1 MSEHVHETQALPRYA
16 LYYAPRAE
24 EPLAVAASR
33 WLGRNPETGEARELV
48 PVSGVP
54 HERLS
59 AIVAEPRLYGFHG
72 TLKPPI
78 VLAEGATERDF
89 IEAVGTFAATE
100 RQIDVPAL
108 ALAEVQDFLALVPA
122 ARCAALQDFSDRCV
136 VEFDEFRR
144 PADEAELA
152 RRRAA
157 GLTQRQ
163 EDLLLRW
170 GYPYVLEQ
178 GRFHLTLTGR
188 VTEPRERAAILDELR
203 SRFMAVVDRPLAVR
217 DLCVFRQPAPGR
229 PFTVVARF
237 RLGGGRRLATQ
248 VWRAA

>member
-1 MSEHVHETQALPRYA
+1 MSDCMQGAQAQPRYA

-24 EPLAVAASR
+24 EALAVAASR
-33 WLGRNPETGEARELV
+33 WLGRNADTGEARDIV
-48 PVSGVP
+48 PMSDVS
-54 HERLS
+54 HERLC
-59 AIVAEPRLYGFHG
+59 AIVADPRLYGFHG

-78 VLAEGATERDF
+78 ALVEGATERDF
-89 IEAVGTFAATE
+89 LDAVGSLAATE
-100 RQIDVPAL
+100 RQIDVAAL
-108 ALAEVQDFLALVPA
+108 ELAELQDFLALVPSG
-122 ARCAALQDFSDRCV
+122 RCAALQDFSDRCV

-188 VTEPRERAAILDELR
+188 VQDPRERGVIQGELR
-203 SRFMAVVDRPLAVR
+203 RRFMAFIDRPLAVR

-229 PFTVVARF
+229 PFTVLARF

>member
-1 MSEHVHETQALPRYA
+1 MQGAQAQPRYA

-24 EPLAVAASR
+24 EALAVAASR
-33 WLGRNPETGEARELV
+33 WLGRNADTGEARDIV
-48 PVSGVP
+48 PMSDVS
-54 HERLS
+54 HERLC
-59 AIVAEPRLYGFHG
+59 AIVADPRLYGFHG

-78 VLAEGATERDF
+78 ALVEGATERDF
-89 IEAVGTFAATE
+89 LDAVGSLAATE
-100 RQIDVPAL
+100 RQIDVAAL
-108 ALAEVQDFLALVPA
+108 ELAELQDFLALVPSG
-122 ARCAALQDFSDRCV
+122 RCAALQDFSDRCV

-188 VTEPRERAAILDELR
+188 VQDPRERGVIQGELR
-203 SRFMAVVDRPLAVR
+203 RRFMAFIDRPLAVR

-229 PFTVVARF
+229 PFTVLARF